1 MNEIVVSIISGLC
14 VAIPSVFATITT
26 NKKNKDLTIYRIDK
40 LEEKVDKHNSVIERT
55 FKIEEDIKNI
65 KEDIEETKGK
75 CYLWTKLNKM
85 NGCIEP

>member
-14 VAIPSVFATITT
+14 VAIPSVFATITI

-65 KEDIEETKGK
+65 KEDIEETKRK
-75 CYLWTKLNKM
+75 CYL
-85 NGCIEP
+85 

>member
-14 VAIPSVFATITT
+14 VAIPSVLTTITT

-65 KEDIEETKGK
+65 KEDIEETKRK
-75 CYLWTKLNKM
+75 CYL
-85 NGCIEP
+85 

>member
-65 KEDIEETKGK
+65 KEDIEETKRK
-75 CYLWTKLNKM
+75 CYL
-85 NGCIEP
+85 

>member
-65 KEDIEETKGK
+65 KDDIEETKRK
-75 CYLWTKLNKM
+75 CYL
-85 NGCIEP
+85 

>member
-14 VAIPSVFATITT
+14 VAIPSVLATITT

-65 KEDIEETKGK
+65 KEDIEETKRK
-75 CYLWTKLNKM
+75 CYL
-85 NGCIEP
+85 

>member
-14 VAIPSVFATITT
+14 VAIPSVLATITT

-65 KEDIEETKGK
+65 KEDIEETKRK
-75 CYLWTKLNKM
+75 CYLWTRLNKM